1 MNKTA
6 QKRAEAIWLHFF
18 NETVFQA
25 GLITQQERDLLC
37 LRIQTQ
43 QAKYPKYLWKETSST
58 SDSE

>member
-1 MNKTA
+1 MNTTA

-43 QAKYPKYLWKETSST
+43 QAKYLWKETSST
-58 SDSE
+58 SASE